1 MTGKRTTRLTV
12 LLGEIRA
19 CTVCAADLPL
29 GPRPILAASATAR
42 VLLAGQAPGA
52 KVHAS
57 GIPWDDASGDTLRA
71 WLGMDRAAFY
81 DPAKVA
87 IVPMG
92 FCYPGKGT
100 SGDLPPRSECAPLWH
115 GKLMALLTGVELT
128 LVIGSYAQNYH
139 LGARQKPTL
148 TETVRAFREYLP
160 AICVLPHPSPRNRPW
175 LAANPWF
182 ERECVPA
189 IRARIAAVMPP
200 GPNTSRM

>member
-1 MTGKRTTRLTV
+1 MIAKRRSRLTV
-12 LLGEIRA
+12 LLDEIRA
-19 CTVCAADLPL
+19 CTVCAGDLPL

-57 GIPWDDASGDTLRA
+57 GVPWDDASGDTLRA
-71 WLGMDRAAFY
+71 WLGLDRAAFY

-92 FCYPGKGT
+92 FCYPGKGK
-100 SGDLPPRSECAPLWH
+100 SGDLPPRAECARHWH
-115 GKLMALLTGVELT
+115 GTLLPLLTGVELT
-128 LVIGSYAQNYH
+128 LVIGSYAQDYH
-139 LGARQKPTL
+139 LGSRQKPTL

-189 IRARIAAVMPP
+189 IRARIAAAIPAGAKRV
-200 GPNTSRM
+200 SS